1 METDLLQPS
10 SPVVK
15 IEGGYRP
22 TSNGI
27 PFAGHAAPEHVG
39 NFSHSREGVPDD
51 SLVAWRSFAAASQQT
66 IDRYLEVY
74 MEFIYPLFPLFH
86 GPTMWDRV
94 RRQHYLVDRG
104 FFASIMAA
112 CALAAARTRD
122 GATGEKYQSDQG
134 ASQSSETFFAAAQDA
149 LPKDLSKATGLG
161 YLRAYALLVLSSIQ
175 HGRLQAMHQ
184 YMGHYMT
191 LSAMQQFHD
200 ENKWPVNL
208 TVVEKE
214 ERRRLFWCVYT
225 LDIYMSAV
233 FGTISRSQETHS
245 NVQYP
250 SEVDDED
257 ISSDSI
263 SSSSD
268 DLHWLRGWNFT
279 TDLYR
284 ILEHTLKRLRRNK
297 QNLTDDRTSIVRL
310 LIADNVPDL
319 QVMETMLDLYYA
331 LPPRFKDA
339 QSPATGERSH
349 DLIRFQAANVQA
361 TLQLVRIVLFESSN
375 WQDLDRKCEVAEQVL
390 TTFSNIPA
398 HYLRAISTPLVY
410 HLGGIGKILA
420 SVVQDVLTEEK
431 YQRVRALL
439 GSLADLLEDLES
451 GLQPAAGASKE
462 IRAHIDKIDHFMEA
476 QRQMLASFAQAPHS
490 LENIPEMSMNNG
502 TQNGVDHGHLHLPT
516 NSLGMRTPLDEFQL
530 PGDLTAGWP
539 FPFALT
545 PGDDQQLSGFHDET
559 RA

>member
-1 METDLLQPS
+1 MKT
-10 SPVVK
+10 
-15 IEGGYRP
+15 EGGYQS

-27 PFAGHAAPEHVG
+27 PFAGHVAPEYVG
-39 NFSHSREGVPDD
+39 SFPHIREGTFDD
-51 SLVAWRSFAAASQQT
+51 SSVAWRSFAAASQHT

-94 RRQHYLVDRG
+94 RKQHHLVDRG

-122 GATGEKYQSDQG
+122 GATGDKYQSDDS
-134 ASQSSETFFAAAQDA
+134 ASQSSETFFAAALDA
-149 LPKDLSKATGLG
+149 LPKDLSKAMGLG
-161 YLRAYALLVLSSIQ
+161 YLRACALLVLSSIQ
-175 HGRLQAMHQ
+175 YGRLQAMHQ

-191 LSAMQQFHD
+191 LSSMQHFHD
-200 ENKWPVNL
+200 EHKWPVNL

-233 FGTISRSQETHS
+233 FGTIPRSQETHS

-250 SEVDDED
+250 SEVNDED
-257 ISSDSI
+257 ITSDAI

-297 QNLTDDRTSIVRL
+297 QNLEGDRTSIVRL
-310 LIADNVPDL
+310 LIADNVPDV
-319 QVMETMLDLYYA
+319 QVMESMLDLYYA
-331 LPPRFKDA
+331 LPTQFKDFHG
-339 QSPATGERSH
+339 PATGDRSH

-361 TLQLVRIVLFESSN
+361 TLQLVRIVLFESST
-375 WQDLDRKCEVAEQVL
+375 WQDVDKKCEVAEQVL

-431 YQRVRALL
+431 YQRVRGLL
-439 GSLADLLEDLES
+439 GSLADLLEGLES

-462 IRAHIDKIDHFMEA
+462 IRAHIDKIDHFMDA
-476 QRQMLASFAQAPHS
+476 QRQMLASLSQAPHS
-490 LENIPEMSMNNG
+490 LGEMPDMSMNNG
-502 TQNGVDHGHLHLPT
+502 AQNGMSHGHLQLPT

-530 PGDLTAGWP
+530 PGDLTGGWP

-545 PGDDQQLSGFHDET
+545 PEHNQQMMGGYNDDVRS
-559 RA
+559 

>member
-1 METDLLQPS
+1 M
-10 SPVVK
+10 K
-15 IEGGYRP
+15 IEGGHQAV
-22 TSNGI
+22 SNAV
-27 PFAGHAAPEHVG
+27 PFATSGVSSLAG
-39 NFSHSREGVPDD
+39 NPSSFRESHSDN
-51 SLVAWRSFAAASQQT
+51 SLVAWRHFAAVSQPA

-74 MEFIYPLFPLFH
+74 IEFIYPLFPLFH
-86 GPTMWDRV
+86 APTLRDRV
-94 RRQHYLVDRG
+94 RQQHHLVDRG
-104 FFASIMAA
+104 FFASVMSA

-122 GATGEKYQSDQG
+122 GATGDKHHLDGS
-134 ASQSSETFFAAAQDA
+134 ATQSSEIFFAAAQDA
-149 LPKDLSKATGLG
+149 IPKDFSQATGTA
-161 YLRAYALLVLSSIQ
+161 YLRACALLVLSSIQ
-175 HGRLQAMHQ
+175 YGRLQAMHQ

-200 ENKWPVNL
+200 EERWPSNL
-208 TVVEKE
+208 TTVERE

-250 SEVDDED
+250 SEANDED
-257 ISSDSI
+257 ISTDSV
-263 SSSSD
+263 SCLD
-268 DLHWLRGWNFT
+268 ELHWMRGWNFT

-297 QNLTDDRTSIVRL
+297 QHLAEDRTSIVRL
-310 LIADNVPDL
+310 LIADNIPDV
-319 QVMETMLDLYYA
+319 QVMESMLDLYYA
-331 LPPRFKDA
+331 LPACFKEFQA
-339 QSPATGERSH
+339 PTTGDRNQ

-375 WQDLDRKCEVAEQVL
+375 WQDVDRKCEVAEQVL
-390 TTFSNIPA
+390 STFSSIPA
-398 HYLRAISTPLVY
+398 HYLRAISTPLIY

-439 GSLADLLEDLES
+439 GNLADLLEGLES

-462 IRAHIDKIDHFMEA
+462 IRAQMDKIDQFMQA
-476 QRQMLASFAQAPHS
+476 QRQMLASISQAPPS
-490 LENIPEMSMNNG
+490 LEAMPELAMNNG
-502 TQNGVDHGHLHLPT
+502 VSNGLDHGNLQLPT

-530 PGDLTAGWP
+530 PGDLTGAWP

-545 PGDDQQLSGFHDET
+545 PDANHQMMGGFHEDT
-559 RA
+559 RV

>member
-1 METDLLQPS
+1 M
-10 SPVVK
+10 K
-15 IEGGYRP
+15 IEGGYQSA
-22 TSNGI
+22 SNAI
-27 PFAGHAAPEHVG
+27 PFAGHIASDFAG
-39 NFSHSREGVPDD
+39 SSSFREGNSED
-51 SLVAWRSFAAASQQT
+51 SLVAWRSFAAVSQPT

-74 MEFIYPLFPLFH
+74 MEFVYPLFPLFH

-94 RRQHYLVDRG
+94 RKRHHLVDRG
-104 FFASIMAA
+104 FFASIMSA
-112 CALAAARTRD
+112 CALAAARIRD
-122 GATGEKYQSDQG
+122 GATGDKHQG
-134 ASQSSETFFAAAQDA
+134 DESASQSSEIFFSAAQDA
-149 LPKDLSKATGLG
+149 IPKDLSKATGLG
-161 YLRAYALLVLSSIQ
+161 YLRACALLVVSSIQ
-175 HGRLQAMHQ
+175 YGRLQAMHQ

-200 ENKWPVNL
+200 EQKWPSNL

-245 NVQYP
+245 IVQYP
-250 SEVDDED
+250 SEVNDED
-257 ISSDSI
+257 ITSDSI
-263 SSSSD
+263 SPSSD
-268 DLHWLRGWNFT
+268 ELHWLRGWNFT

-297 QNLTDDRTSIVRL
+297 QTLTEDRTSIVRL
-310 LIADNVPDL
+310 LITDNIPDV
-319 QVMETMLDLYYA
+319 QVMESMLDLYYA
-331 LPPRFKDA
+331 LPARFKEF
-339 QSPATGERSH
+339 QMPVTGDRSR
-349 DLIRFQAANVQA
+349 DLISFQAANVQA

-375 WQDLDRKCEVAEQVL
+375 WQDVDRKCEVAEQVL
-390 TTFSNIPA
+390 STFSSIPA

-439 GSLADLLEDLES
+439 GSLADLLEGLES

-462 IRAHIDKIDHFMEA
+462 IRAHMDKIDHFMEA
-476 QRQMLASFAQAPHS
+476 QRSMLASFSQAPPP
-490 LENIPEMSMNNG
+490 IDAMPELAMDNG
-502 TQNGVDHGHLHLPT
+502 ASNGLGHGNLQLPT

-530 PGDLTAGWP
+530 PGDLTGGWP

-545 PGDDQQLSGFHDET
+545 PDHNQQMMGGFHEDSQS
-559 RA
+559 

>member
-1 METDLLQPS
+1 
-10 SPVVK
+10 
-15 IEGGYRP
+15 
-22 TSNGI
+22 
-27 PFAGHAAPEHVG
+27 
-39 NFSHSREGVPDD
+39 
-51 SLVAWRSFAAASQQT
+51 
-66 IDRYLEVY
+66 

-86 GPTMWDRV
+86 GPSMWDRV
-94 RRQHYLVDRG
+94 RKHHHLVDRG

-122 GATGEKYQSDQG
+122 GATGEKYHADDG
-134 ASQSSETFFAAAQDA
+134 ASQSSETFFSAALDA
-149 LPKDLSKATGLG
+149 IPKDLSKATGLG
-161 YLRAYALLVLSSIQ
+161 YLRACALLVLSSIQ
-175 HGRLQAMHQ
+175 YGRLQAMHQ

-200 ENKWPVNL
+200 EHKWPPNL

-245 NVQYP
+245 VVQYP
-250 SEVDDED
+250 SEVNDED
-257 ISSDSI
+257 ITSDSVNA
-263 SSSSD
+263 SSD

-297 QNLTDDRTSIVRL
+297 QNLTEDRTSIVRL
-310 LIADNVPDL
+310 LIVDNIPDV
-319 QVMETMLDLYYA
+319 QVMESMLDLYYA
-331 LPPRFKDA
+331 LPPRFKEF
-339 QSPATGERSH
+339 QSPVTGDRSQ

-361 TLQLVRIVLFESSN
+361 TLQLVRIVLFESST
-375 WQDLDRKCEVAEQVL
+375 WQDVDRKCEVAEQVL
-390 TTFSNIPA
+390 TTFTNIPA

-420 SVVQDVLTEEK
+420 SVVQDVLTEDK
-431 YQRVRALL
+431 YQRVRGLL
-439 GSLADLLEDLES
+439 GSLADLLEGLES

-462 IRAHIDKIDHFMEA
+462 IRAHIDKIDQFMDA
-476 QRQMLASFAQAPHS
+476 QRQMLNSFSQAPHS
-490 LENIPEMSMNNG
+490 MGEMPEMSMNGSSAHNG
-502 TQNGVDHGHLHLPT
+502 LNHGHLQLPT
-516 NSLGMRTPLDEFQL
+516 NELGMRTPLDEFQL
-530 PGDLTAGWP
+530 PGDLTGGWP

-545 PGDDQQLSGFHDET
+545 PGDNSQMMGEYHDDV
-559 RA
+559 RS